1 MSKTVSCIIIFISFS
16 LLSGAAYFA
25 YEVWKSTEETAYL
38 SCIASVATKI
48 QKSDEGKN
56 LAEQNQDW
64 KILNANE
71 TDLLMSKIQGG
82 DCGKYPNQTLDIWNR
97 KINIALRKPENN
109 VNVMVW
115 SNGRDGI
122 SGTEDD
128 LVIPW
133 GDKAPK

>member
-1 MSKTVSCIIIFISFS
+1 M
-16 LLSGAAYFA
+16 SGAAYFA
-25 YEVWKSTEETAYL
+25 YEVWKSAEEGAYL
-38 SCIASVATKI
+38 SCISSAANKI

-64 KILNANE
+64 KILSQNE
-71 TDLLMSKIQGG
+71 TDSLMSKIHGG
-82 DCGKYPNQTLDIWNR
+82 DCGKYPNQTLDVWNQ

-109 VNVMVW
+109 VYVMVW